1 VTLWNPPSPHYRGIV
16 LLAVSMPAAL
26 IAAALLFPSRIDDA
40 RSLLLSCGVALGGV
54 LAIVV
59 VSHRLP
65 AAWRALLRA
74 IGTIAL
80 VSFLFSAISGVQHL
94 VFSGWFDAQVIR
106 FETAFTGIEL
116 SLWMER
122 FTHAVLTEWMMA
134 SYVLY
139 LPLIPFTAWASW
151 RYGGELVMYRY
162 LFALLGANVLCD
174 IGFVLYPV
182 ASQMYFNPGQ
192 YSVPL
197 SGGPF
202 TAVGEWMRATQH
214 FPGGSLP
221 SPHCAAG
228 TVMLV
233 TLLRVHRGW
242 GLAAL
247 PFLVSILPSTVYGRY
262 HYISDCFAGIL
273 VGLLMLRVATLQ
285 NRTNVQLPSSST
297 ERIFL
302 PIV

>member
-1 VTLWNPPSPHYRGIV
+1 MTLWNPPSPHYRGIV

-26 IAAALLFPSRIDDA
+26 AAAALLFPSRVENPQ
-40 RSLLLSCGVALGGV
+40 SMLLSCGIALAGV
-54 LAIVV
+54 LLVV
-59 VSHRLP
+59 VASHRLP
-65 AAWRALLRA
+65 AAWRALQRA
-74 IGTIAL
+74 VGTIAL
-80 VSFLFSAISGVQHL
+80 VAFLFSAISGVQHL
-94 VFSGWFDAQVIR
+94 IFSGWFDAQVIR
-106 FETAFTGIEL
+106 FETAVTGIEL

-122 FTHAVLTEWMMA
+122 FTHPVLTEWMMA

-139 LPLIPFTAWASW
+139 VPLIPFTAWASW
-151 RYGGELVMYRY
+151 RYGGEPAMYRF

-262 HYISDCFAGIL
+262 HYVSDCLAGIL
-273 VGLLMLRVATLQ
+273 VGLLMLRIATAQ
-285 NRTNVQLPSSST
+285 NRTIVQLPPSKAA
-297 ERIFL
+297 RIFP